1 MLMVD
6 CTYNVANNRN
16 NYIKSL
22 SASSIGALFECYD
35 FMICAFLAPTLTKLF
50 FHGNTWWGVFAIFSI
65 AFFSR
70 PLGGLFWGYLGDIY
84 GRKKAFSSSM
94 ILLSIP
100 TLLIALFPLHLFSLF
115 QSGVLFAL
123 LRFAQG
129 FFVGGEFP
137 GGVVFVA
144 ESSKSS
150 ARGFNIAIFM
160 SALTGGTLLASL
172 SALILNLSLSPEQI
186 HDFGWRI
193 PFLFGLVLV
202 FVAIYIRKKV
212 HETPFFT
219 ELLKNKAAYK
229 NPLIQLVKN
238 NKSQL
243 LNGLLLVFC
252 SASGLTTL
260 YVFFP
265 QLMNKTNFSSS
276 QILLLT
282 TLGSIILCVFM
293 PLMGWLSD
301 RISRKILFI
310 TGLFGLIAGWVI
322 IICGYYVFSIP
333 ILLIGMSCASLAF
346 SLINGTY
353 CALLS
358 ELFPTTVR
366 YSGVAF
372 CYSFGYSLCG
382 GLLPLLYNCGSTQ
395 LMKMFIPLVV
405 FLVLLIL
412 QANMKIAVDYRGRAL
427 ET

>member
-1 MLMVD
+1 MVY
-6 CTYNVANNRN
+6 TYKVATSKNT
-16 NYIKSL
+16 YIKSL

-50 FHGNTWWGVFAIFSI
+50 FHGNTFWGVFAIFSI

-100 TLLIALFPLHLFSLF
+100 TLLIALFPLHLFSTV

-150 ARGFNIAIFM
+150 SRGFNIAIFM

-172 SALILNLSLSPEQI
+172 SALVLNISLSKEQI
-186 HDFGWRI
+186 ANFGWRI

-212 HETPFFT
+212 HETPFF
-219 ELLKNKAAYK
+219 AAMQESKTAYN
-229 NPLIQLVKN
+229 NPLMHLFKS
-238 NKSQL
+238 NKLRL
-243 LNGLLLVFC
+243 LNGLILVFC

-265 QLMNKTNFSSS
+265 QMMNKTNFSSS

-282 TLGSIILCVFM
+282 TLGSIVLCVFM
-293 PLMGWLSD
+293 PIMGWLSD
-301 RISRKILFI
+301 RIKRKILFI
-310 TGLFGLIAGWVI
+310 GGLLGLIVGWSI
-322 IICGYYVFSIP
+322 IIYGYCLSSMLVLI
-333 ILLIGMSCASLAF
+333 IGMSIGSLAF
-346 SLINGTY
+346 SLINGAY
-353 CALLS
+353 CAMLS
-358 ELFPTTVR
+358 ELFPTNIR

-372 CYSFGYSLCG
+372 CYSVGYSLCG
-382 GLLPLLYNCGSTQ
+382 GLLPLLYNCGSSQ
-395 LMKMFIPLVV
+395 LIKMTIPLAIFFILVV
-405 FLVLLIL
+405 VLV
-412 QANMKIAVDYRGRAL
+412 NMRTTVDYRGRDLAR
-427 ET
+427 